1 MNAVD
6 NAGFTAH
13 QVYLKVSAWCAY
25 QDRCYLEVEKKL
37 ATYQLD
43 EETCYQ
49 IITKLREENFINEE
63 RFARSFAGGKFRM
76 KHWGKQK
83 IAAHLKARQ
92 IGSRLI
98 SEALAEE
105 IPDEDYRDALQQILA
120 SKLQERKAKPRAIAL
135 LKAKQFAMNKGYELW
150 LISDV
155 LAEMEPKKKS
165 NLF

>member
-1 MNAVD
+1 MNAID

-13 QVYLKVSAWCAY
+13 QVFLKLCAWCAY

-43 EETCYQ
+43 TETSYQ
-49 IITKLREENFINEE
+49 IITKLRAENFFDEV
-63 RFARSFAGGKFRM
+63 RFAHSYAGGKFRM
-76 KHWGKQK
+76 KHWGKLK

-98 SEALAEE
+98 TEALTKE
-105 IPDEDYRDALQQILA
+105 IPDEDYRAALENILA
-120 SKLQERKAKPRAIAL
+120 SKLQERKAEPKEIAAQ
-135 LKAKQFAMNKGYELW
+135 KAKQFAMNKGYELW
-150 LISDV
+150 LITDV
-155 LAEMEPKKKS
+155 LADLLPKKKS